1 METDEP
7 YDPLH
12 RGALGVHGAVVVT
25 EDLSDF
31 IRAFGLW
38 ISRRGRPII
47 LSRRCPQMLITGI
60 GQNCPKSNPISHY
73 QGEMASESMVRPSLL
88 MKSFV

>member
-25 EDLSDF
+25 EYLRDF
-31 IRAFGLW
+31 IEEFGLW
-38 ISRRGRPII
+38 ILRRGGPII
-47 LSRRCPQMLITGI
+47 LSRRCPKVVDNTHRAKLPEKQPNIT
-60 GQNCPKSNPISHY
+60 
-73 QGEMASESMVRPSLL
+73 
-88 MKSFV
+88 